1 MYKNFFAPVLAF
13 ALLAGGVAAPAFAQA
28 PSAADRQ
35 QELLRIWYEIRE
47 GVAAKGDAEAMYD
60 VALANYLARG
70 TAEDHAKA
78 AEWFRRAAEQ
88 GHPGAHEYLGYMY
101 AVGAGVSKNPT
112 KSAEHYALASQM
124 AKSETR

>member
-1 MYKNFFAPVLAF
+1 MYKQLFASVLAF

-28 PSAADRQ
+28 PSAAERQ

-60 VALANYLARG
+60 VAVANFLARG

-78 AEWFRRAAEQ
+78 AEWFQRAAEQ
-88 GHPGAHEYLGYMY
+88 GHSGAHQYLGYMY
-101 AVGAGVSKNPT
+101 SVGTGVSKNPT
-112 KSAEHYALASQM
+112 KSAEHYAIASQL
-124 AKSETR
+124 AQSVTR